1 MNGAERERE
10 DYERELRY
18 LRNAGAEFA
27 RANPAVAARIELS
40 ADGSADPHVERLI
53 ESFAYLAARLHR
65 KIDDSVSEL
74 AANLLEQLCPHAT
87 RPLPS
92 ATVVRFAGAG
102 GKVDLSSG
110 YHVARGATL
119 FGATANGDSV
129 YFRSCYPVT
138 LWPLAFDCPPALA
151 LEKLERYSGH
161 PAKRSVLALR
171 LRADPSHPD
180 FLPGAAGLGTLR
192 CYVKGAGE
200 HAARLCDLLYGH
212 TLEVRWRPP
221 GWGEQPGMLLAG
233 VLPRFAGLEAE
244 DALLPERDDT
254 HPGLRLLLEYF
265 AFPLKFQFFDLDLTT
280 LGRAPPGGAAP
291 SGWGTLEF
299 VFDARPGAPLELEPD
314 AIELGC
320 TPAINLFR
328 RTSEPLRINGMR
340 ADYKLVA
347 DSHRERTTEIYSIE
361 EVASSAPGQRA
372 VPVAPYYGFHGL
384 PGETATVF
392 WHARRGPAFKA
403 GLAGS
408 DIMLTF
414 VDPAFDPATP
424 EARTLAARLLC
435 TSRGA
440 ASGLHAGAALH
451 MEDAADALA
460 IHALHKPSAQSMAA
474 PDGAARWKLVSQ
486 LSLNHLSLVDGA
498 DALASLKEL
507 LALNNLTGSPRADSQ
522 VGALQALRCRA
533 AMRYIDDD
541 PWRGYRRGYALT
553 LQVGSAGMRGSSVL
567 LFGSVLQRFLAV
579 YAGINTFV
587 ALRMEQ
593 DDGRTLY
600 AWPPRASERI
610 QL

>member
-1 MNGAERERE
+1 MNAAERERE

-18 LRNAGAEFA
+18 LRSAGAEFA

-53 ESFAYLAARLHR
+53 ESFAFLAARLHR

-102 GKVDLSSG
+102 GKVDLTGG
-110 YHVARGATL
+110 YRIAPDTPLYGTL
-119 FGATANGDSV
+119 PGGDSV
-129 YFRSCYPVT
+129 YFRTCYPVT
-138 LWPLAFDCPPALA
+138 LWPLDLVCPPRLET
-151 LEKLERYSGH
+151 EKLERYSSH
-161 PAKRSVLALR
+161 PAKRSVLALA
-171 LRADPSHPD
+171 LRAAPDHPA
-180 FLPGAAGLGTLR
+180 FLPGAAGLDTLR

-221 GWGEQPGMLLAG
+221 GWERRPGIPLAG
-233 VLPRFAGLEAE
+233 VLPRFAGLEGA
-244 DALLPERDDT
+244 DAMLPERGDT

-265 AFPLKFQFFDLDLTT
+265 AFPLKFQFFDLDLSA
-280 LGRAPPGGAAP
+280 LGRTPHPGAPAA
-291 SGWGTLEF
+291 GWGTLEF
-299 VFDARPGAPLELEPD
+299 VFDARPSAALELEPD

-320 TPAINLFR
+320 TPAVNLFR
-328 RTSEPLRINGMR
+328 RTSEPLRMNGMR
-340 ADYKLVA
+340 SEYKLVA

-384 PGETATVF
+384 PGAGPQVY

-408 DIMLTF
+408 DLMLTF

-424 EARTLAARLLC
+424 EARTLTARLLC
-435 TSRGA
+435 TSRA
-440 ASGLHAGAALH
+440 AAAGLHAGAALH
-451 MEDAADALA
+451 MEDAGDALD
-460 IHALHKPSAQSMAA
+460 IRALHKPSVQSMAA
-474 PDGAARWKLVSQ
+474 PDGTARWKLVSH

-498 DALASLKEL
+498 EALASLKEL

-522 VGALQALRCRA
+522 IGALQALRCQA
-533 AMRYIDDD
+533 VTRYIADD
-541 PWRGYRRGYALT
+541 PWQGYRRGYALT
-553 LQVGSAGMRGSSVL
+553 LQVEHSCMRGSVL
-567 LFGSVLQRFLAV
+567 LFGAVLQRFLAG

-587 ALRMEQ
+587 ELRIEQ
-593 DDGRTLY
+593 DDGRALY
-600 AWPPRASERI
+600 AWPARASA
-610 QL
+610 QLQL

>member
-1 MNGAERERE
+1 MNAAERERE

-53 ESFAYLAARLHR
+53 ESFAFLAARLHR

-102 GKVDLSSG
+102 GKADLSSG
-110 YHVARGATL
+110 YHIAGGAAL
-119 FGATANGDSV
+119 YGLLPNGDSV
-129 YFRSCYPVT
+129 YFRTCCPVT
-138 LWPLAFDCPPALA
+138 LWPLSLVCPPRLET
-151 LEKLERYSGH
+151 EKLERYSGH
-161 PAKRSVLALR
+161 PAKRSVLALT
-171 LRADPSHPD
+171 LRAAADHPG

-221 GWGEQPGMLLAG
+221 GWGERPGILLAG
-233 VLPRFAGLEAE
+233 VLPRFAGLEPE
-244 DALLPERDDT
+244 DALLPERGDT

-265 AFPLKFQFFDLDLTT
+265 AFPLKFQFFDLELST
-280 LGRAPPGGAAP
+280 LGREPARESAA
-291 SGWGTLEF
+291 GWGTLEF
-299 VFDARPGAPLELEPD
+299 VFGARPGAALELEPD

-320 TPAINLFR
+320 APAVNLFP
-328 RTSEPLRINGMR
+328 RTSEPLRITGMR
-340 ADYKLVA
+340 ADYKLIA
-347 DSHRERTTEIYSIE
+347 DSHRERSTEIYSIE

-384 PGETATVF
+384 PGATSQVY

-408 DIMLTF
+408 DMMLTF

-440 ASGLHAGAALH
+440 AAGLHGGAVLH
-451 MEDAADALA
+451 MEDAGDALA
-460 IHALHKPSAQSMAA
+460 IHALHKPTAQSMAA
-474 PDGAARWKLVSQ
+474 PDGAQRWKLVSQ
-486 LSLNHLSLVDGA
+486 LSLNHLSLVDGP

-507 LALNNLTGSPRADSQ
+507 LALNNLGGNPRADSQ
-522 VGALQALRCRA
+522 VGALQALHCRA
-533 AMRYIDDD
+533 VTRYIDDD
-541 PWRGYRRGYALT
+541 PWQGYRRGYALT
-553 LQVGSAGMRGSSVL
+553 LQVGAGGMRGSSVL
-567 LFGSVLQRFLAV
+567 LFGAVLQRFLGS

-587 ALRMEQ
+587 ELRLVQ
-593 DDGRTLY
+593 DDGRELF
-600 AWPPRASERI
+600 AWPARASE
-610 QL
+610 QLKL